1 MRNTILFILGTLAML
16 CNAAIPEITLHAAD
30 GVLRGEEISLPDTV
44 CDVMIGAEVVE
55 IAPMTF
61 AYRENIR
68 SLKFESGSRL
78 MTIGENA
85 FRECKN
91 LETAYLPEGLT
102 EISRNAFVWC
112 ESLKN
117 VHLPQTLRKIAAHAF
132 AYCYSLRG
140 IQFPS
145 GLEEIGMNAF
155 CYCSSLRQV
164 ELPDSITL
172 LESYAFASC
181 GSLRMAKL
189 PGNSAMLGELIFA
202 SCPGLEAIYEPSAA
216 PPEFECRSFISEPD
230 NHGFYDRCILHIPEK
245 AEDAYRNAPGWQ
257 LFRTISSISPAL

>member
-1 MRNTILFILGTLAML
+1 MRNMILLILGTLAML
-16 CNAAIPEITLHAAD
+16 SNAAIPEITLRTAD
-30 GVLRGEEISLPDTV
+30 GVLRSEDISLPDTV
-44 CDVMIGAEVVE
+44 CNLIIGADVVE
-55 IAPMTF
+55 IAPMAF
-61 AYRENIR
+61 AYRADIR
-68 SLKFESGSRL
+68 SLEFESGSRL
-78 MTIGENA
+78 ITIGENA

-91 LETAYLPEGLT
+91 LETVDLPEGLT

-112 ESLKN
+112 ESLRD
-117 VHLPQTLRKIAAHAF
+117 VRLPQTLRKIAAHAF

-140 IQFPS
+140 IQFPY
-145 GLEEIGMNAF
+145 GLKEIGMNAF

-202 SCPGLEAIYEPSAA
+202 SCPNLEALYEPSAT
-216 PPEFECRSFISEPD
+216 PPEFECGSFISEPD
-230 NHGFYDRCILHIPEK
+230 NRDFHDRCILHVPEE
-245 AEDAYRNAPGWQ
+245 AGNAYRNSPGWQ
-257 LFRTISSISPAL
+257 LFKTITSFSPGP